1 MKELK
6 TRKELIER
14 LESNL
19 KEQQDVKEPVID
31 ENIKRYIKRE
41 VARQTSSD
49 LLTFLALF
57 GDKL

>member
-19 KEQQDVKEPVID
+19 KEQQDEKEPVID

-49 LLTFLALF
+49 LLTVLALF